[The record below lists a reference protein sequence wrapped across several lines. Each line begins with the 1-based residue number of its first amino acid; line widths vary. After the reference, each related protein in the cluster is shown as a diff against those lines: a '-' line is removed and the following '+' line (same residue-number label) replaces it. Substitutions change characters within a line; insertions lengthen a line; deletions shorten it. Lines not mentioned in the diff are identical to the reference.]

1 MKYKLTAICNYRPLE
16 LKKYVFKDLQ
26 HYAITALCIYNN
38 LELHKMGKIITVAHQ
53 KGGVGKSTLA
63 MNLAVCFQD
72 QLNVALVDTD
82 LQGSLFQIKEELP
95 GLAVVGNDQ
104 LQEIKKLDY
113 DLVIVDTPPYL
124 SNKLPELFNLS
135 DFILIPTKA
144 GFFDVMAIRSTI
156 ALVKDAQVKKPD
168 IQAGI
173 VMNMIKPRSGITKE
187 VSGLLES
194 METPVLATMIHDRV
208 SIARSSITA
217 GVLQGSDTKAIDEIT
232 SLAEEIVNRISA

>member
-1 MKYKLTAICNYRPLE
+1 MKYSLTAICIYRPLQI
-16 LKKYVFKDLQ
+16 KKYVYKDLQ
-26 HYAITALCIYNN
+26 HCAFTALCIYNN
-38 LELHKMGKIITVAHQ
+38 LELHNMGKIITVAHQ

-95 GLAVVGNDQ
+95 SLAVVSNDQ
-104 LQEIKKLDY
+104 LKEIKFMDY

-124 SNKLPELFNLS
+124 SNKLPELFSLS

-156 ALVKDAQVKKPD
+156 ALVKEAQVRNPD
-168 IQAGI
+168 LQAGI

-187 VSGLLES
+187 VSGLLET

-208 SIARSSITA
+208 SIARSSITV
-217 GVLQGSDTKAIDEIT
+217 GVLQGSD
-232 SLAEEIVNRISA
+232 NR

>member
-1 MKYKLTAICNYRPLE
+1 
-16 LKKYVFKDLQ
+16 
-26 HYAITALCIYNN
+26 
-38 LELHKMGKIITVAHQ
+38 MGKIITVAHQ

-63 MNLAVCFQD
+63 MNIAVCFQD
-72 QLNVALVDTD
+72 QLNVVLVDTD
-82 LQGSLFQIKEELP
+82 LQGSLYQTKDELP
-95 GLAVVGNDQ
+95 GLVVVANDQ
-104 LQEIKKLDY
+104 LQEIKDLDY
-113 DLVIVDTPPYL
+113 DLIIVDTPPYL
-124 SNKLPELFNLS
+124 SNKLPELFSLS

-156 ALVKDAQVKKPD
+156 ALVKEAQVRQPG

-194 METPVLATMIHDRV
+194 MDTPVLATMIHDRV

-217 GVLQGSDTKAIDEIT
+217 GVLQGTDAKAKEEIT
-232 SLAEEIVNRISA
+232 SLAEEIVDRISA

>member
-1 MKYKLTAICNYRPLE
+1 
-16 LKKYVFKDLQ
+16 
-26 HYAITALCIYNN
+26 
-38 LELHKMGKIITVAHQ
+38 MGKIITVAHQ

-82 LQGSLFQIKEELP
+82 LQGSLLHIKEELP
-95 GLAVVGNDQ
+95 DLAVVGNQDLKEITK
-104 LQEIKKLDY
+104 LQY
-113 DLVIVDTPPYL
+113 DLIIVDTPPYL
-124 SNKLPELFNLS
+124 SNKLPELFSLS

-156 ALVKDAQVKKPD
+156 ALVKDAQVKKPE

-194 METPVLATMIHDRV
+194 METPVLKTMIHDRV
-208 SIARSSITA
+208 SIGRSSITA
-217 GVLQGSDTKAIDEIT
+217 GVLHGSDAKAIDEIT
-232 SLAEEIVNRISA
+232 TLAEEIVNRISA

>member
-1 MKYKLTAICNYRPLE
+1 
-16 LKKYVFKDLQ
+16 LKRYVFKDLQ

-38 LELHKMGKIITVAHQ
+38 LELHNMGKIITVAHQ

-95 GLAVVGNDQ
+95 GLAVVSNDQ
-104 LQEIKKLDY
+104 LEEIKSLDY
-113 DLVIVDTPPYL
+113 DLIIVDTPPYL
-124 SNKLPELFNLS
+124 SNKLPELFSLS

-156 ALVKDAQVKKPD
+156 GLVKDAQLKKPA

-194 METPVLATMIHDRV
+194 METPVLETMIHDRV
-208 SIARSSITA
+208 SIARSSITS
-217 GVLQGSDTKAIDEIT
+217 GVLKGSDNKAIEEVT

>member
-1 MKYKLTAICNYRPLE
+1 
-16 LKKYVFKDLQ
+16 
-26 HYAITALCIYNN
+26 
-38 LELHKMGKIITVAHQ
+38 MGKIITVAHQ

-104 LQEIKKLDY
+104 LQEIKRLDY

-124 SNKLPELFNLS
+124 SNKLPELFSLS

-156 ALVKDAQVKKPD
+156 ALLKDAQVKKPD

-187 VSGLLES
+187 VSNLLQS
-194 METPVLATMIHDRV
+194 METPLLATMIHDRV

-217 GVLQGSDTKAIDEIT
+217 GVLQGSDNKAIEEIT

>member
-1 MKYKLTAICNYRPLE
+1 
-16 LKKYVFKDLQ
+16 
-26 HYAITALCIYNN
+26 
-38 LELHKMGKIITVAHQ
+38 MGKIITVAHQ

-72 QLNVALVDTD
+72 QLSVALVDTD
-82 LQGSLFQIKEELP
+82 LQGSLLQVKEELP

-104 LQEIKKLDY
+104 LQDIKNLNY
-113 DLVIVDTPPYL
+113 DLIIVDTPPYL
-124 SNKLPELFNLS
+124 SNKLSELFSLS

-156 ALVKDAQVKKPD
+156 ALVKDAQVINPEIK
-168 IQAGI
+168 AGI
-173 VMNMIKPRSGITKE
+173 VMNMIKPRSGITRE
-187 VSGLLES
+187 VSNLLED
-194 METPVLATMIHDRV
+194 MATPVLETLIHDRV

-217 GVLQGSDTKAIDEIT
+217 GVLQGNDAKAKSEIT

>member
-1 MKYKLTAICNYRPLE
+1 MY
-16 LKKYVFKDLQ
+16 LKQFR
-26 HYAITALCIYNN
+26 II
-38 LELHKMGKIITVAHQ
+38 EMGKIITVAHQ

-82 LQGSLFQIKEELP
+82 LQGSLYHIKDELP

-104 LQEIKKLDY
+104 LQEIKSLDY
-113 DLVIVDTPPYL
+113 DLIIVDTPPYL
-124 SNKLPELFNLS
+124 SNKLLELFSLS

-156 ALVKDAQVKKPD
+156 ALVKDAQERQPE
-168 IQAGI
+168 IRAGI

-187 VSGLLES
+187 VSGLLEG
-194 METPVLATMIHDRV
+194 MEIPVLETMIHDRV

-217 GVLQGSDTKAIDEIT
+217 GVLQGTDVKAKEEIT